1 VPAFR
6 RQLPAAA
13 LAAALLA
20 ACGGGPAP
28 GPPEKLSQEDSNA
41 LTSARKSL
49 DAAIKTEA
57 RLSDSPQAARKLRGE
72 VQAIVSEGAFETTKL
87 DQFGLAALGRLA
99 LVVPS
104 LAEVDSDG
112 VPVALDVEATRAF
125 LRFAERDP
133 ARALLVPAEQAVGAI
148 ERTVERS
155 EAGPE
160 TRILPEDQTASLD
173 LSVADYLREA
183 EDDTQPIWKALSGR
197 LRVLRAGL

>member
-1 VPAFR
+1 MPAFR
-6 RQLPAAA
+6 RQLAAAA

-49 DAAIKTEA
+49 DAAIKTQA